1 MHESETRR
9 VSRPAADRIVRRAAM
24 VGGLWV
30 AMLATP
36 VPAAEPRPGA
46 AATGRNTLV
55 DLTIELDALKAEIR
69 SLKGQLEVQAYDIKR
84 LREREREVTEDF
96 DRRLRELERGG
107 GATGRTAAPTV
118 GAPSASAAP
127 SAGKTSTAATG
138 ATATAA
144 VVSPAT
150 EQQEYDAAF
159 ALIKQGYY
167 DRAAKAFQQ
176 FIAKYPNSTLADN
189 AQYWVGE
196 TSYVVRN
203 FRGAIDEYNKVI
215 ERYPNS
221 DKAPDALLK
230 IGYSQYELGQ
240 LDKARVTL
248 SQVIARYPNTGVA
261 KSAQLRLS
269 KMKP

>member
-1 MHESETRR
+1 MHESESKR
-9 VSRPAADRIVRRAAM
+9 VSRPPADRIGRRAVLV
-24 VGGLWV
+24 VGLGV
-30 AMLATP
+30 AVLATP

-46 AATGRNTLV
+46 AAPGRNTLV

-107 GATGRTAAPTV
+107 GAAGRTAAPTA
-118 GAPSASAAP
+118 GTPSASAAP
-127 SAGKTSTAATG
+127 STGKTSTAATG
-138 ATATAA
+138 ATAAA
-144 VVSPAT
+144 ANPAT

-196 TSYVVRN
+196 TYYVVRN
-203 FRGAIDEYNKVI
+203 FRGAIGEYNKVV